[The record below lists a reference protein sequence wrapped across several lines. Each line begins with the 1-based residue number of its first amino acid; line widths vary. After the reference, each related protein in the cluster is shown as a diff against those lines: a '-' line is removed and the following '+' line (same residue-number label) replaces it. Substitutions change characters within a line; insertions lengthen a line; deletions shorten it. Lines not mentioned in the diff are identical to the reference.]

1 MGRDDVPLLFC
12 IGNAGGSFIAL
23 LPGRSGNATLSG
35 SSTLQSA
42 TDFFSLWGVS
52 FAIRTDN
59 VSSVSCVL
67 FVERVVGG
75 IFKRSIQAGFVIGMR
90 NAEWSVLAGFVIGME
105 SGQFKQVS

>member
-12 IGNAGGSFIAL
+12 IGNAGGSFLAL
-23 LPGRSGNATLSG
+23 LPGRSGNATMSG

-59 VSSVSCVL
+59 VSLVSC
-67 FVERVVGG
+67 VERVVGG
-75 IFKRSIQAGFVIGMR
+75 IFKRSIQAGFVI
-90 NAEWSVLAGFVIGME
+90 EME